1 MRLIDQLHAF
11 VRAYL
16 DPNAGGQNA
25 GKKLANQT
33 TYESTNPILNGD
45 EPNYYY
51 LHGNRQDLPR
61 DWILAV
67 LATPRAYL
75 SHNAMQDL
83 HYTYP
88 RSSYHLRAALSPCLQ
103 LLILR
108 GLSLILPV

>member
-16 DPNAGGQNA
+16 DPNAGVENA

-33 TYESTNPILNGD
+33 RYEFISPSLNGD
-45 EPNYYY
+45 EPKCYY

-61 DWILAV
+61 GWILTV
-67 LATPRAYL
+67 LATPRVCL
-75 SHNAMQDL
+75 FHNATQEL

-88 RSSYHLRAALSPCLQ
+88 RQSYHLRAALLNHHVCDC
-103 LLILR
+103 
-108 GLSLILPV
+108 